1 MILNFLNSKSTSV
14 LKIFEKEKPSKIVF
28 SIIRNGLQRGFLN
41 RLTQFFPTKIYNENI
56 QRLDKVQCNV
66 ITEKNPSTYE
76 LVMYQFLTS
85 NIIISRK
92 KRTNK

>member
-1 MILNFLNSKSTSV
+1 MKANRYIYDIFVRGKRFLRKIMILNFLNSKSTSV

-56 QRLDKVQCNV
+56 QRLDKV
-66 ITEKNPSTYE
+66 
-76 LVMYQFLTS
+76 LTLQ
-85 NIIISRK
+85 K
-92 KRTNK
+92 KTLQHMN